1 MKEKSEFLLLFVT
14 VELKQHYDEQVKEMM
29 GKHHR
34 ELTQVQEE
42 HKVELNRM
50 QKALDVVSA
59 RPADCNEPKKRRSW
73 RGGEGRGV
81 TGRGRKG
88 MGETCGKG

>member
-1 MKEKSEFLLLFVT
+1 MLFIT

-34 ELTQVQEE
+34 ELSQIQEE

-50 QKALDVVSA
+50 QKALDVVSVSIETNRLLQWA
-59 RPADCNEPKKRRSW
+59 WKKKKQ
-73 RGGEGRGV
+73 EGR
-81 TGRGRKG
+81 R
-88 MGETCGKG
+88 GKGREGTGLVGSFK

>member
-1 MKEKSEFLLLFVT
+1 MLFIT

-34 ELTQVQEE
+34 ELSQIQEE

-50 QKALDVVSA
+50 QKALDVVSVSIETNRLLQWA
-59 RPADCNEPKKRRSW
+59 WKK
-73 RGGEGRGV
+73 E
-81 TGRGRKG
+81 K
-88 MGETCGKG
+88 

>member
-1 MKEKSEFLLLFVT
+1 MLLFIT

-34 ELTQVQEE
+34 ELSQIQEE

-50 QKALDVVSA
+50 QKALDVVSVSIESNRLLQWA
-59 RPADCNEPKKRRSW
+59 WKKEKQ
-73 RGGEGRGV
+73 EGRG
-81 TGRGRKG
+81 
-88 MGETCGKG
+88 GKGRDLWEVSNKIFKG

>member
-59 RPADCNEPKKRRSW
+59 RPADCNVPKIKDGA
-73 RGGEGRGV
+73 GGEGREKKEKEGN
-81 TGRGRKG
+81 GRDLWEGLR
-88 MGETCGKG
+88 

>member
-1 MKEKSEFLLLFVT
+1 MKEKSEFLLLLVT

-59 RPADCNEPKKRRSW
+59 RPAVTAMSLKKEGA
-73 RGGEGRGV
+73 GGEG
-81 TGRGRKG
+81 KG
-88 MGETCGKG
+88 GE

>member
-1 MKEKSEFLLLFVT
+1 MKEKSKFLLLFVT

-59 RPADCNEPKKRRSW
+59 RPADCNEPKKKKEL
-73 RGGEGRGV
+73 EGRGG

>member
-50 QKALDVVSA
+50 QKALDVVST
-59 RPADCNEPKKRRSW
+59 RPADFNEPKKKKEL
-73 RGGEGRGV
+73 EGRGG
-81 TGRGRKG
+81 TGRGRTG

>member
-59 RPADCNEPKKRRSW
+59 RPADFNEPKKKKELEE
-73 RGGEGRGV
+73 RGG